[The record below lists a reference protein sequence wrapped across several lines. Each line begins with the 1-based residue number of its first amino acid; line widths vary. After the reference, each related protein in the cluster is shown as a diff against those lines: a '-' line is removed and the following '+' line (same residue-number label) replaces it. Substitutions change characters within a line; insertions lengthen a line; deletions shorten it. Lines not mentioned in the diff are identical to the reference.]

1 MVNQRSA
8 SDRVINRRGFHEWIV
23 QRVSAVLI
31 GIYAVF
37 LFAFILM
44 HSPMHFS
51 VWSGLFSNIA
61 MKMATFVVL
70 IAILWHAWIGLWT
83 VFTDYVKN
91 NVVRLLLEIVVI
103 IALLSYMAWCLDALM
118 H

>member
-1 MVNQRSA
+1 MVA
-8 SDRVINRRGFHEWIV
+8 KINRRGFHEWVV

-37 LFAFILM
+37 LFAFIFT
-44 HSPMHFS
+44 HSPIDFS
-51 VWSGLFSNIA
+51 IWNALFSNLV
-61 MKMATFVVL
+61 MKIATFVVL

-91 NVVRLLLEIVVI
+91 NAVRLLLEVLVI
-103 IALLSYMAWCLDALM
+103 LALLSYFAWCVDALLR
-118 H
+118 

>member
-1 MVNQRSA
+1 MVA
-8 SDRVINRRGFHEWIV
+8 KINRRGFHEWVV

-37 LFAFILM
+37 LFAFIFT

-51 VWSGLFSNIA
+51 TWDTLFSNVV
-61 MKMATFVVL
+61 MKIATFVVL

-91 NVVRLLLEIVVI
+91 NAVRLLLEILVI
-103 IALLSYMAWCLDALM
+103 LALLSYFAWCVDALLG
-118 H
+118 

>member
-1 MVNQRSA
+1 MVA
-8 SDRVINRRGFHEWIV
+8 SRRGFHEWIV

-37 LFAFILM
+37 VFTFLLM
-44 HSPMHFS
+44 HSPMSFS
-51 VWSGLFSNIA
+51 DWSALFSNLS
-61 MKMATFVVL
+61 MKISTVIVL

-91 NVVRLLLEIVVI
+91 NAVRLLLETLVI
-103 IALLSYMAWCLDALM
+103 LALLGYFVWCVDALWG
-118 H
+118 

>member
-1 MVNQRSA
+1 MVMVNRS
-8 SDRVINRRGFHEWIV
+8 DRRGFHEWIV

-37 LFAFILM
+37 LFAFILT
-44 HSPMHFS
+44 HSPIHFPA
-51 VWSGLFSNIA
+51 WSDLFASAA
-61 MKMATFVVL
+61 MKVATFVVL

-91 NVVRLLLEIVVI
+91 GVVRLLLEILVI
-103 IALLSYMAWCLDALM
+103 VALMGYFVWCIDAL

>member
-1 MVNQRSA
+1 MVNT
-8 SDRVINRRGFHEWIV
+8 NHRGFYDWIV

-37 LFAFILM
+37 ITAFFLM
-44 HSPMHFS
+44 HSPMNYT
-51 VWSGLFSNIA
+51 VLNDLFSHLT
-61 MKMATFVVL
+61 MKIATFVVL

-91 NVVRLLLEIVVI
+91 GAVRLLLEVVLIVV
-103 IALLSYMAWCLDALM
+103 LVSYFAWCMAALV
-118 H
+118 